1 MASNAVDLS
10 TGLTVVFTTTGLT
23 GQIVAVKPPGGTR
36 GWEDTTHMGTTV
48 ARTCIPHDLM
58 EWGELEM
65 MLHLNPDT
73 DPGTAFVVTAGAG
86 TETVTITYFGPDDAA
101 GATWVFTGFITEY
114 DPQETEVENVMKVRV
129 KAKVTGDVA
138 VTADA

>member
-10 TGLTVVFTTTGLT
+10 TGLTVVFGTSALA
-23 GQIVAVKPPGGTR
+23 GQITAIKPPGATR
-36 GWEDTTHMGTTV
+36 GWEDTTHMATTV

-65 MLHLNPDT
+65 MMHLNPDT
-73 DPGTAFVVTAGAG
+73 DPGTTFAGAAG
-86 TETVTITYFGPDDAA
+86 VLTEVITITYFGPDDAA

-114 DPQETEVENVMKVRV
+114 DPQETEVEGVMKVRV
-129 KAKVTGDVA
+129 KVKVAGDVA
-138 VTADA
+138 VTADV